1 VATGAVAGLVAITP
15 ASGTAGPLGAIVLGC
30 LSAMICYWSATSL
43 KHRFGYDDSLDVFG
57 VHGVGGVV
65 GAVLT
70 GVVAAPAFG
79 GTGILHDSIA
89 GQIGWQAASVL
100 VTAAWSG
107 VVSVVAYLLVDRLV
121 GMRASREV
129 EQMGLDLSE
138 HQEQAY
144 EIV

>member
-1 VATGAVAGLVAITP
+1 
-15 ASGTAGPLGAIVLGC
+15 
-30 LSAMICYWSATSL
+30 M
-43 KHRFGYDDSLDVFG
+43 
-57 VHGVGGVV
+57 HGVGGVV

-70 GVVAAPAFG
+70 GVVAAPALG
-79 GTGILHDSIA
+79 GSGLAHESIA
-89 GQIGWQAASVL
+89 SQVWWQTASVL

-107 VVSVVAYLLVDRLV
+107 VVSVVAFLLVDRLV